1 MLLHNDRM
9 RESCT
14 TLKILSYTT
23 MLLYW
28 QINVHDRLVLPR
40 SLVPCRGEAHNRLY
54 YTTTVYQPCCC
65 TTNVYENPAL
75 RYIQDLVIRS
85 PCSNRVAVQWDVH
98 ENLVLPRSALSQ
110 RSA

>member
-23 MLLYW
+23 MLLYRH
-28 QINVHDRLVLPR
+28 ISVYENLVLPR
-40 SLVPCRGEAHNRLY
+40 SLVPYRSEAHNSLY
-54 YTTTVYQPCCC
+54 YTTTVHQPCCC
-65 TTNVYENPAL
+65 TMNVYENPAP

-85 PCSNRVAVQWDVH
+85 PYSNRVAVQWDVH
-98 ENLVLPRSALSQ
+98 GNLALPRGALSQ